1 MTTFR
6 TEFSLHLR
14 YAKGLGA
21 FREGKSCPLC
31 RHWARIFLNDV
42 LGEFKLEHVAWHSGT
57 AMFLCQA
64 TVDRM
69 YWSLAEAKRALSK
82 RNGKSCQRRGHDDCL
97 LWRYGT
103 KG

>member
-6 TEFSLHLR
+6 TEFSQHLR
-14 YAKGLGA
+14 YTKGLA
-21 FREGKSCPLC
+21 LFVREESLPFVPFIGLD
-31 RHWARIFLNDV
+31 ILDDV

-69 YWSLAEAKRALSK
+69 YWSLAEAKRALIK
-82 RNGKSCQRRGHDDCL
+82 AEWKELPEARTR
-97 LWRYGT
+97 
-103 KG
+103 